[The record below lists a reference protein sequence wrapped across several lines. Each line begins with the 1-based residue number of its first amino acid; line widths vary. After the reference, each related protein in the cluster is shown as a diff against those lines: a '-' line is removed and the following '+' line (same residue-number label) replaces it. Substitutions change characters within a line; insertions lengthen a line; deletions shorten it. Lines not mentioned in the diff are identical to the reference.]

1 MKAILTLLFLLLSL
15 SLSPAQQAVEGMG
28 GLIGP
33 SDTVSITVHR
43 EPDLNASG
51 QLAKDGSI
59 SVPLIGSVKLSGKTT
74 AIAEKLIEAK
84 FRDGYLVR
92 PEVSVLITKRV
103 VRNVTV
109 NGEVAS
115 PGVFNLRFGQ
125 QTTLRQVISMAGGAT
140 DVANLKK
147 VTLRRGVNG
156 KTYTINLKDI
166 MANKAADIILQEDD
180 FINVPEGWF

>member
-1 MKAILTLLFLLLSL
+1 MKFFASILLLFLSLTLL
-15 SLSPAQQAVEGMG
+15 PGQQAGEGMN

-33 SDTVSITVHR
+33 SDSVSITVHR

-59 SVPLIGSVKLSGKTT
+59 SIPLIGTVRLSGKTT
-74 AIAEKLIEAK
+74 AIAETLIEAK

-103 VRNVTV
+103 ERTVTV
-109 NGEVAS
+109 NGHVTS
-115 PGVFNLRFGQ
+115 PGVFNLPHDRKI
-125 QTTLRQVISMAGGAT
+125 TLRQVIGMAGGAT
-140 DVANLKK
+140 DIANLKK

-156 KTYTINLKDI
+156 KAYTINLKDI
-166 MANKAADIILQEDD
+166 MANKAKDIVLQQDD
-180 FINVPEGWF
+180 FIHVPEGWF